1 MRTLCC
7 VFDFRCSDA
16 FCLSY
21 MIDSYGLRCAFERG
35 HSTILIP
42 AEASTPA
49 RPRLSFVR
57 TVLL

>member
-21 MIDSYGLRCAFERG
+21 MIDLYRLHFDRG
-35 HSTILIP
+35 HSLILIP
-42 AEASTPA
+42 VEASTPA